1 MEKLIGEAESENMID
16 VIINNSG
23 NTAKVISIIRKY
35 NSELSIGMIRSKIEK
50 HEIILTHDIS
60 GYVDICDE
68 LNGIDRNALFLKLID
83 ELTFIGA
90 EVELYENGELISYEM
105 LCNLIQTWDEIC
117 EDVELDMEREVG
129 CDYDD
134 DL

>member
-50 HEIILTHDIS
+50 
-60 GYVDICDE
+60 
-68 LNGIDRNALFLKLID
+68 
-83 ELTFIGA
+83 
-90 EVELYENGELISYEM
+90 NGE
-105 LCNLIQTWDEIC
+105 
-117 EDVELDMEREVG
+117 
-129 CDYDD
+129 
-134 DL
+134 